1 MKNMGTII
9 LSMFMAVSILSCN
22 RTDAS
27 AVETVIAD
35 SSGVPT
41 YKPAP
46 EAFKSE
52 IAQKGSMEEVT
63 YSSKDPKGNAINK
76 VAYVY
81 LPYQYDKDK
90 QYDIL
95 YLMHGAMGNS
105 GTMMGTTTSQTNLKR
120 VIDNM
125 INQKLIKPVIV
136 VTPTVN
142 VPGYD
147 LNDDPPLMFQQEVG
161 KYLIPAIESRYSTY
175 AASVAEEDLIAS
187 RDHRSFGGFS
197 MGSTT
202 TWLVLINN
210 LAYFRNFIPISGDC
224 WAVERMGG
232 VGKPE
237 ETATLIAE
245 SIKSQGYSANDFF
258 IFSATG
264 TDDIA
269 YRGLTNQIN
278 EMKKLTDVFRF
289 DYDSEK
295 GNLYYMEAPNGQ
307 HDYNWVTDYL
317 YDLLPYVFKN

>member
-1 MKNMGTII
+1 MGSIL
-9 LSMFMAVSILSCN
+9 LSMFIAVSLLSCN
-22 RTDAS
+22 KTDGS
-27 AVETVIAD
+27 DVGTGVTD
-35 SSGVPT
+35 SLGGPA

-52 IAQKGSMEEVT
+52 IAQKGNMEEVT
-63 YSSKDPKGNAINK
+63 YASKDPKGNSINK

-81 LPYQYDKDK
+81 LPYQYDKNQK
-90 QYDIL
+90 YDIL

-105 GTMMGTTTSQTNLKR
+105 GTMMGTTASQTNLKR

-125 INQKLIKPVIV
+125 IAQKLIKPVIV

-142 VPGYD
+142 VPGYG
-147 LNDDPPLMFQQEVG
+147 LNDDPPLMFQQDVG

-175 AASVAEEDLIAS
+175 AASVAEEDLVAS

-202 TWLVLINN
+202 TWAVFTNN
-210 LAYFRNFIPISGDC
+210 LKYFRNFIPISGEC
-224 WAVERMGG
+224 WAIERMGG
-232 VGKPE
+232 VTKPV
-237 ETATLIAE
+237 ETAAYVRDAVLQ
-245 SIKSQGYSANDFF
+245 QGYSANDFF

-264 TDDIA
+264 TNDIA

-278 EMKKLTDVFRF
+278 EMKKLTDVFSF
-289 DYDSEK
+289 DFDSKK
-295 GNLYYMEAPNGQ
+295 GNLYYMEALNGQ

-317 YDLLPYVFKN
+317 YNVLPYVFKNQ